1 MDDLQNVIE
10 DIVNDE
16 KLIDKWGKRNPR
28 FEKKYEDSIMRELC
42 SYGQKATE
50 YTETKGKIL
59 GPAYEAYIIAYFIGL
74 YSNKRIPLSDNS
86 DDCKVLGQPL
96 SKWGHGET
104 RQTKGGR
111 IDTSLYF
118 RHTYPKLVSYI
129 FISLVAKTDVDWIAL
144 DKGDIKAS
152 SVVTALV
159 NTMEEY
165 ANYGFSVMEDKL
177 KSDSAYFYSHRSF
190 LDIFLQ
196 LSNNQISDDYQDEE
210 IEEL

>member
-1 MDDLQNVIE
+1 MIIQNDIE
-10 DIVNDE
+10 DFVNDNE

-28 FEKKYEDSIMRELC
+28 FEKKYEDSVMRVL
-42 SYGQKATE
+42 STYGQKATE
-50 YTETKGKIL
+50 FTETKGKIL
-59 GPAYEAYIIAYFIGL
+59 GPGYEPYIMAFFIGL
-74 YSNKRIPLSDNS
+74 YSNKRIPLSENS

-104 RQTKGGR
+104 KQQKNGN

-118 RHTYPKLVSYI
+118 RHTYPKLINYI
-129 FISLVAKTDVDWIAL
+129 FISLVAKTEVDWIAL
-144 DKGDIKAS
+144 DKGDIKVS
-152 SVVTALV
+152 SVITALI

-177 KSDSAYFYSHRSF
+177 HTDPGYFFSHRSF

-196 LSNNQISDDYQDEE
+196 LTNKQSTEE
-210 IEEL
+210 KIEEPEEL